1 MSDSAGNIVS
11 RPGISAEMLEQAG
24 VRRATPEEAEALC
37 GVAEP
42 GLFLPYRTV
51 DGGAVLDQGKP
62 YGRLRLQNP
71 QGAKKYHQAFGTT
84 VHVYLPPG
92 LATILPDGV
101 LTIVE
106 GEFKAIALMEAGF
119 PSVGISGFFGFA
131 EKGGERLLSELSMI
145 IERLKPRCVFFCG
158 DSDTALNYQFAIA
171 AVRAAKL
178 LAPLPVLLPRI
189 PFGGPGKGADDCR
202 QALGNGFNHW
212 WQERLNDA
220 IPVNPETDAV
230 WLAVQLFERE
240 KSSIANLTGQQRHD
254 AERRA
259 IKLAAAL
266 EQQPLAQ
273 ERVIAFLEKEMKLPR
288 RGLNKE
294 IKAALKSA
302 RDRDEPEPFEAC
314 YDPTRKCYWIQNDRS
329 EMIEITETS
338 LQRHLASAGFS
349 NEDESGG
356 VSRLAEEI
364 IRIQREQDVLY
375 AGPLAG
381 HGVGLHEMCGQRIL
395 VTRGPRL
402 IAPASGDCPTI
413 EKLIIGLL
421 DDPEHDQIGH
431 LMGWLK
437 VGYEALSQGQL
448 RHGQA
453 LAIAGPR
460 DCGKSLLQNLI
471 TEVFGGRSAKPY
483 RYMCGATE
491 FNGDLFGAEHLMIED
506 EVAFTDIR
514 ARRHFGARIKD
525 FTVNTVQS
533 CHAKNRQALSLKPF
547 WRVSITLND
556 EPENLLILPPID
568 ESLEDKIILLRAKKA
583 PMSMETNTL
592 EGYLRFKAQLH
603 AEIPQFLNLL
613 VNYRISPAMRSDRFG
628 VTHFQHP
635 VLLSALSE
643 MSPEMRLLGL
653 IDAAL
658 AERDEVGQ
666 WTGTATD
673 LERMLFES
681 KGGFEARR
689 LLDWNNATG
698 TYLGRLA
705 KKVPYRIKAHRT
717 NSSRQWNITPPHWVF
732 PDQEKTH
739 GELSHVE

>member
-1 MSDSAGNIVS
+1 
-11 RPGISAEMLEQAG
+11 
-24 VRRATPEEAEALC
+24 
-37 GVAEP
+37 
-42 GLFLPYRTV
+42 
-51 DGGAVLDQGKP
+51 
-62 YGRLRLQNP
+62 
-71 QGAKKYHQAFGTT
+71 
-84 VHVYLPPG
+84 
-92 LATILPDGV
+92 
-101 LTIVE
+101 
-106 GEFKAIALMEAGF
+106 
-119 PSVGISGFFGFA
+119 
-131 EKGGERLLSELSMI
+131 
-145 IERLKPRCVFFCG
+145 
-158 DSDTALNYQFAIA
+158 
-171 AVRAAKL
+171 
-178 LAPLPVLLPRI
+178 
-189 PFGGPGKGADDCR
+189 
-202 QALGNGFNHW
+202 
-212 WQERLNDA
+212 
-220 IPVNPETDAV
+220 
-230 WLAVQLFERE
+230 LFERE
-240 KSSIANLTGQQRHD
+240 KPNFANLSGHARHQ

-266 EQQPLAQ
+266 EHQPLAQ
-273 ERVIAFLEKEMKLPR
+273 ERVIGFLEKDLKLPR

-294 IKAALKSA
+294 IKTAVSA
-302 RDRDEPEPFEAC
+302 VRSDQHPEPFDAC
-314 YDPTRKCYWIQNDRS
+314 YDPTRKCYWIPNNRG

-338 LQRHLASAGFS
+338 LQRHLASGGFS
-349 NEDESGG
+349 NDDSAGL
-356 VSRLAEEI
+356 SQLAEEI

-381 HGVGLHEMCGQRIL
+381 HRVGLKEICGQRIL
-395 VTRGPRL
+395 VTRSAHL
-402 IAPASGDCPTI
+402 IEPAAGECPTI
-413 EKLIIGLL
+413 ETLILGLL
-421 DDPEHDQIGH
+421 DDPEHDQIGY

-437 VGYEALSQGQL
+437 VAYEALGQGEL

-471 TEVFGGRSAKPY
+471 TEVFGGRSPKPY

-547 WRVSITLND
+547 WRVTITLND

-592 EGYLRFKAQLH
+592 EGYLKFKEKLH
-603 AEIPQFLNLL
+603 AELPQFINLL
-613 VNYRISPAMRSDRFG
+613 MNYRIRPEMRSDRFG
-628 VTHFQHP
+628 VSHFQHP
-635 VLLSALSE
+635 ALLSALSE
-643 MSPEMRLLGL
+643 MSPEMRLMGL

-666 WTGTATD
+666 WTGSATD

-705 KKVPYRIKAHRT
+705 KKVPHRIKAHRT

-732 PDQEKTH
+732 PSQEKH
-739 GELSHVE
+739 DELAHVE